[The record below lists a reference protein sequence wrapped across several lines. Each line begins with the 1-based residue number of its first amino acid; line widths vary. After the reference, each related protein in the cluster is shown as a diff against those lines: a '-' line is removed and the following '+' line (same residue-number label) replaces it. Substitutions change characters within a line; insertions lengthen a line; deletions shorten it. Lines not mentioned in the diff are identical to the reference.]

1 MAFDTI
7 GLHSFINITGPMGRS
22 GIESEDITR
31 PYTNSVGIR
40 HTRLSCPVT
49 ELIATRDTTTQAFCE
64 AFYVSYMLTKGTVLD
79 IVRRGITYAD
89 YYVWDV
95 TEEGWSTGANAVGG
109 VAGGHILFVTRFVV
123 QYAGAIA

>member
-7 GLHSFINITGPMGRS
+7 GLHSFINITGPMGRA

-40 HTRLSCPVT
+40 HTRQGCKAV
-49 ELIATRDTTTQAFCE
+49 ELVAIRDTTSQAFCE
-64 AFYVSYMLTKGTVLD
+64 AFFASYMLTQGTVLD

-89 YYVWDV
+89 YYVWEV
-95 TEEGWSTGANAVGG
+95 EELAWSTGANAVGG
-109 VAGGHILFVTRFVV
+109 VAGGHILFATRFLV

>member
-7 GLHSFINITGPMGRS
+7 GLHSFINITGPMGRA

-40 HTRLSCPVT
+40 HTRQGCKPV
-49 ELIATRDTTTQAFCE
+49 ELIAMRDTTTQTLAE
-64 AFYVSYMLTKGTVLD
+64 AFYVSYMLTQGTVLD
-79 IVRRGITYAD
+79 IVRRGTTYSD
-89 YYVWDV
+89 YYVWEV
-95 TEEGWSTGANAVGG
+95 EEIGWSTGASAVGG
-109 VAGGHILFVTRFVV
+109 IAGGHILFATRFLV